1 MTKAKMLLFGK
12 FYFTTEVSDL
22 RSRSRK
28 GNKKTQFVGGKK
40 ARTNKNS
47 VRGVPQFA
55 RMPLLPFSLHHART
69 GWRGLCIWQPD
80 GGRGEPA
87 RLSFCYPAP
96 GSVVRG
102 RTSCVRVLSVDTR
115 VCTFPARADRRG
127 KRAQREQPAR
137 RRWRERKK
145 VSSAVC
151 ASRRLHTARGS
162 LQASS
167 RASRVPQTRA
177 QHGRAATAMALNF
190 RGEGCP
196 CGTPALICGAP
207 RAGSGASPAKL

>member
-1 MTKAKMLLFGK
+1 M
-12 FYFTTEVSDL
+12 
-22 RSRSRK
+22 
-28 GNKKTQFVGGKK
+28 GGKK
-40 ARTNKNS
+40 ARTEKNS
-47 VRGVPQFA
+47 VRGVPHFGGV
-55 RMPLLPFSLHHART
+55 LLPFSLHHART